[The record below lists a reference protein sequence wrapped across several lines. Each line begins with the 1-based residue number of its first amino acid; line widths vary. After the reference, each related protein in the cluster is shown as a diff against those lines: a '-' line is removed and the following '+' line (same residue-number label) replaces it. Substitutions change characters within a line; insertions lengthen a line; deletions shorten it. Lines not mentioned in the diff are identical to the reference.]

1 MPCPCLRP
9 VYSNDGARLPASY
22 ANFLIINDA
31 VLLPAYDDPADEE
44 ARAVLCALLSRAG
57 YRCRQLPAPDSSSMA
72 VITLRESMQ
81 LAEGIMGPVAVS
93 APA

>member
-1 MPCPCLRP
+1 M
-9 VYSNDGARLPASY
+9 YSNDGARLPASY

-44 ARAVLCALLSRAG
+44 ARAVLARCFPGRDIVAVNCLPLIAQYGSLHCASL
-57 YRCRQLPAPDSSSMA
+57 
-72 VITLRESMQ
+72 Q